1 MARSLRFFISAI
13 TILLVTTALFA
24 APAFAQQDSAQASI
38 SSAQSTIVNCYSAVK
53 NAEAAGANVTSLTAT
68 LNTAAGLLSQA
79 ELAYASNDYSTAY
92 NDAAQSQAAL
102 NGFTSQATAL
112 QQNAANSSGR
122 SGLTVIF
129 SLIASVAIF
138 SVGLGTYFSLSR
150 KGKKRLNGY
159 PTV

>member
-1 MARSLRFFISAI
+1 MGKSLRIFISAI
-13 TILLVTTALFA
+13 TVLLVTAVLFA
-24 APAFAQQDSAQASI
+24 APAFAQQDTAQSAI
-38 SSAQSTIVNCYSAVK
+38 SSAQSTLVNCYGAVK
-53 NAEAAGANVTSLTAT
+53 DAEAAGANVTSLTAT
-68 LNTAAGLLSQA
+68 LNTGAGLLSQA

-92 NDAAQSQAAL
+92 SDAAQSQTAL
-102 NGFTSQATAL
+102 NGLTSQATAL
-112 QQNAANSSGR
+112 QQNAAKNQGQ

-138 SVGLGTYFSLSR
+138 SVGLGAYVSLSR